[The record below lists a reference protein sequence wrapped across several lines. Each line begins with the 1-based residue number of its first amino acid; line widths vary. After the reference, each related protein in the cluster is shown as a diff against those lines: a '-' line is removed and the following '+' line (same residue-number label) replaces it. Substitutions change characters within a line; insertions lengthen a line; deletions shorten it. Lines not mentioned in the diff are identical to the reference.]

1 MCVYHNSGP
10 IKSSVYLRNE
20 QRGLGQD
27 KGKGR
32 WAAVELFVVNYYTF
46 FCIENDLGLELDAFQ
61 PEPLYERVKRSWGEL
76 RLTVGIRGGQ
86 CYRLENLLFAEAA

>member
-1 MCVYHNSGP
+1 MCFYHNSGP

-32 WAAVELFVVNYYTF
+32 WVVVELFVVNYYTF
-46 FCIENDLGLELDAFQ
+46 LCIENDLGLELDD
-61 PEPLYERVKRSWGEL
+61 L
-76 RLTVGIRGGQ
+76 
-86 CYRLENLLFAEAA
+86 